1 MNNNVQHVT
10 VEATS
15 KKHKLHTLI
24 ASCMFF
30 VSLGLFCLPMVFA
43 FSQTSDQSGSLLGLA
58 CLVGL
63 CGWLA
68 SAVWLTV
75 IKIQVWWNHG

>member
-1 MNNNVQHVT
+1 MSNNVQHVT

-15 KKHKLHTLI
+15 KKHKLHKLY
-24 ASCMFF
+24 AWSLFF
-30 VSLGLFCLPMVFA
+30 VSLMLIFIPTLA
-43 FSQTSDQSGSLLGLA
+43 TDIRSSDPNPAAGA
-58 CLVGL
+58 AALVGIL
-63 CGWLA
+63 GWLA